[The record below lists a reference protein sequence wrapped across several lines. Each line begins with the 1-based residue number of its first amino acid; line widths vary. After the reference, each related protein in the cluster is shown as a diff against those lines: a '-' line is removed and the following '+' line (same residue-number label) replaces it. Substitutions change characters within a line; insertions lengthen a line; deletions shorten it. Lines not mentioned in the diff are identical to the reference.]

1 MNNETKAKVRP
12 VTGHLLIGGDYSLTY
27 SNGFYLKNSWL
38 NTDNPEEYLFKAEDF
53 TEFSP
58 YSPFFKGALES
69 KFPNIILDIAKS
81 HKNGE
86 YENSAGI
93 TVLFLP
99 EGEPWSEALKIA
111 EIEWQDLKVEGIYRL
126 WDDAW
131 FSTMLRISTNE
142 RFRQLSNDISLMQFD
157 LTRVSALMS
166 AL

>member
-27 SNGFYLKNSWL
+27 SNGFYSKDSWL

-69 KFPNIILDIAKS
+69 RFSNLLIDIAKS
-81 HKNGE
+81 HNTGDCDR
-86 YENSAGI
+86 NIAM
-93 TVLFLP
+93 TVLYLP
-99 EGEPWSEALKIA
+99 EGDQWSEAVKIA
-111 EIEWQDLKVEGIYRL
+111 EIEWQDLKVEEIYRP

-131 FSTMLRISTNE
+131 FAAMLRISSLELFIKLTDDVSVLQVDIE
-142 RFRQLSNDISLMQFD
+142 KLMAFRSTL
-157 LTRVSALMS
+157 
-166 AL
+166 